1 MVGNEGKWNDVT
13 CNDVSTP
20 TAVLCERVTTP
31 NTQSYREGINLKG
44 KKCIK
49 LQYYAATHLIT
60 RYVQGKK
67 GFLENLKLIKLFNVG
82 YL

>member
-31 NTQSYREGINLKG
+31 NTQSYRGRINLKG
-44 KKCIK
+44 KKC
-49 LQYYAATHLIT
+49 
-60 RYVQGKK
+60 KK
-67 GFLENLKLIKLFNVG
+67 MQKNCNFML
-82 YL
+82 